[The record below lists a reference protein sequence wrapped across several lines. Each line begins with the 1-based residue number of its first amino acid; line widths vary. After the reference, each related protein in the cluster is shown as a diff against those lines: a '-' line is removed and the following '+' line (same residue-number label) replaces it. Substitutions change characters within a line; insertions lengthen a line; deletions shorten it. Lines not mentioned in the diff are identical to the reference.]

1 MAKKEKNVIE
11 KKFMNIKT
19 KFKSGDFDIVE
30 MDGLTCDLISHL
42 AQLTLNGVTEVEGVP
57 IDLYK
62 DRTWWIVENIGL
74 LPEYRGPKDEEEEG
88 EIVDDYYSND
98 DEIEVEIDDSK
109 FYQ

>member
-11 KKFMNIKT
+11 RKFMNIKT
-19 KFKSGDFDIVE
+19 KFKAGGYDIVE
-30 MDGLTCDLISHL
+30 MDGLTCDLIAHL
-42 AQLTLNGVTEVEGVP
+42 AQLTLNGVTDVEGVP

-74 LPEYRGPKDEEEEG
+74 LPEYRGPKDEDEEG
-88 EIVDDYYSND
+88 EIVDDYYSD
-98 DEIEVEIDDSK
+98 DDDVEVEIDDSK

>member
-11 KKFMNIKT
+11 RKFMNIKT
-19 KFKSGDFDIVE
+19 KFKAGDYDIVE
-30 MDGLTCDLISHL
+30 MDGLTCDLIAHL
-42 AQLTLNGVTEVEGVP
+42 AQLTLSGVTDVEGVP

-74 LPEYRGPKDEEEEG
+74 LPEYRGPKDEDEE

-98 DEIEVEIDDSK
+98 DDVEVEIDDSK

>member
-30 MDGLTCDLISHL
+30 MDGLTCDLIAHL
-42 AQLTLNGVTEVEGVP
+42 AQLTLNGVIEVDGVP

-109 FYQ
+109 FYR